1 MKVLSGWRC
10 IKRSVRRYLNLS
22 PCVQKPWIPIKA
34 WRRCSKQ
41 SWKRIGQ
48 CPPCVKGITI
58 LGAICL
64 ENGVITVGS
73 CNHSQEFCQAVRN
86 FQCLWEL
93 LHLTG
98 IKGTPDWKN
107 LEFTLKA
114 FINFRNNDRK
124 RAKEYKKELEEMKK
138 RIQRRPY
145 LFEQVTKVNLKYH
158 LFSCLGW
165 DGS

>member
-1 MKVLSGWRC
+1 MGSPGHWIHTSAMQSTDGRRLSSAGE
-10 IKRSVRRYLNLS
+10 VADTTVGLA
-22 PCVQKPWIPIKA
+22 V
-34 WRRCSKQ
+34 
-41 SWKRIGQ
+41 
-48 CPPCVKGITI
+48 T
-58 LGAICL
+58 

-158 LFSCLGW
+158 LFSCLG
-165 DGS
+165 